1 MGYNHQVDH
10 DFGDVKEN
18 EEEEISDSSF
28 KKMQNTNKNHIIKKT
43 YSIGYLTKKIWS
55 NKIYSD
61 DFDVDF
67 EII

>member
-28 KKMQNTNKNHIIKKT
+28 EKMQNTNKNRILKLLKMCF
-43 YSIGYLTKKIWS
+43 L
-55 NKIYSD
+55 N
-61 DFDVDF
+61 FC
-67 EII
+67 